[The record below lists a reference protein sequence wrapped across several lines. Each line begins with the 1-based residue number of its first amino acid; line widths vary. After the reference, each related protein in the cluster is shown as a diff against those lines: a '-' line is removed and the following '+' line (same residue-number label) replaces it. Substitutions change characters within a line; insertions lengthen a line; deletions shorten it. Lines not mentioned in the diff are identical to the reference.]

1 MSAGESI
8 TEVLRRHT
16 GRLMSIPG
24 VVGTGEGRENGKP
37 CIRIFV
43 SKLTPDLRRKIPE
56 RIDGYPV
63 SIRETGM
70 FRSFS

>member
-1 MSAGESI
+1 M
-8 TEVLRRHT
+8 
-16 GRLMSIPG
+16 MSIPG